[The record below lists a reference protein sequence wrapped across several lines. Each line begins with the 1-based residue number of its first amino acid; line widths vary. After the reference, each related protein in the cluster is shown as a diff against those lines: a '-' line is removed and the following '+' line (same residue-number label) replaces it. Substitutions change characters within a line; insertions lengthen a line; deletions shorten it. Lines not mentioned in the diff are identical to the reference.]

1 MTNLEELKNLKID
14 KFRSR
19 ILQAANGD
27 RYVIVVIKLKNDAV
41 KEATEQQNTLDADG
55 NLGICVSEGI
65 GTTGYMS

>member
-41 KEATEQQNTLDADG
+41 KSEMEQENKPDADG
-55 NLGICVSEGI
+55 ILSIRVSDGI
-65 GTTGYMS
+65 GTGGYWS

>member
-55 NLGICVSEGI
+55 QFWNLCSEGI